1 MCGNPSCG
9 NMLHQAQMQGGG
21 HSYMEMMCDALL
33 AEHHL
38 CDAWTVAWE
47 SPVCK
52 RERGVL
58 SARRAQ
64 RSSEA

>member
-1 MCGNPSCG
+1 
-9 NMLHQAQMQGGG
+9 
-21 HSYMEMMCDALL
+21 MEMMCDALL
-33 AEHHL
+33 AEHLL
-38 CDAWTVAWE
+38 CDVWTVAWE